1 MKIFTIM
8 GASYLPFLKEA
19 AQSLNIDLT
28 AYSGKQLNLCPEIM
42 TDALRDMKTADMIL
56 LYRSAEGFW
65 DEIDDELKVLQKR
78 VPVIVVG
85 SDPSLWTASAVN
97 PEIVAAVYN
106 YLLFNGRE
114 NIGEMLKFI
123 CITSFMNRLFIK
135 NPKPSPGREF
145 IIPQ

>member
-1 MKIFTIM
+1 M

-65 DEIDDELKVLQKR
+65 DEIDDELKVLQKES
-78 VPVIVVG
+78 PLL
-85 SDPSLWTASAVN
+85 SSAVIR
-97 PEIVAAVYN
+97 PC
-106 YLLFNGRE
+106 GR
-114 NIGEMLKFI
+114 
-123 CITSFMNRLFIK
+123 RL
-135 NPKPSPGREF
+135 PSIRKLSPPYT
-145 IIPQ
+145 IIYCSTEGKISERC